1 MSKFYWTLPIV
12 CLLRSC
18 LFIVNRNEI
27 QIGIRDYVFLKYSGG
42 RIVYIGLVV
51 GRFDYQVRTAAI
63 VTV

>member
-18 LFIVNRNEI
+18 LFLVNRNEI

-51 GRFDYQVRTAAI
+51 ARFDYQVRTAAI

>member
-18 LFIVNRNEI
+18 LFLVNRNEI

-42 RIVYIGLVV
+42 RIVYIALVV